1 MECNKMDMMESK
13 LAQIAMAISALCGF
27 MGSYFMDLTANNTE
41 QYLAVICVMLLD
53 GFFGIIA
60 GIKREGFKTY
70 KALNVLKNIFAWELI
85 LTVIL
90 SIELGFTGTG
100 WLSETIL
107 APFLVFQLI
116 SALKNASMAGFIK
129 NELLNEI
136 LDRIDKHK
144 GERDEKTT
152 K

>member
-1 MECNKMDMMESK
+1 MILLKNSY
-13 LAQIAMAISALCGF
+13 LMAGLGLTSVCAFIGTYLMNLT
-27 MGSYFMDLTANNTE
+27 MGNSE
-41 QYLAVICVMLLD
+41 QYMAVLSVLLLD
-53 GFFGIIA
+53 GFFGVIA
-60 GIKREGFKTY
+60 GMKREGFKTY
-70 KALNVLKNIFAWELI
+70 KALRVLKNIFAWELI

-90 SIELGFTGTG
+90 SIELGFDGTA

-107 APFLVFQLI
+107 APFMVFQMV

-136 LDRIDKHK
+136 LDRIDSHK
-144 GERDEKTT
+144 GKRK